1 MTTKHTVHSF
11 ELALSGVRQDVLD
24 MGQVTSQQL
33 SAAVALLDEAFND
46 SHGQERAVAE
56 AGSIQAADA
65 DVDQFD
71 QKIEQEVQRILALR
85 QPMAADLRSLLSC
98 DRIASDLERIA
109 DHAKNIAKRA
119 GRIRDQG
126 HQVEFAGT
134 RALATEVIAQLD
146 AVLAAIEAHDAEA
159 ARVIWAYDN
168 DIDRLFEDTFNR
180 QLQGICQSPD
190 TAVSCTNAL
199 FIAKALERVGDH
211 VTNIAEDLI
220 YWVTGERLARRITA
234 DDA

>member
-1 MTTKHTVHSF
+1 MTTKHTVQSF
-11 ELALSGVRQDVLD
+11 ELALCGVRQDVLD
-24 MGQVTSQQL
+24 MGRATRQQL
-33 SAAVALLDEAFND
+33 GAAIALLDDRFD
-46 SHGQERAVAE
+46 DHDGRERAAAD

-65 DVDQFD
+65 DVDRFD

-85 QPMAADLRSLLSC
+85 QPLADDLRSLLSC

-119 GRIRDQG
+119 GRIRDRG
-126 HQVEFAGT
+126 HRLDFTAT
-134 RALATEVIAQLD
+134 RALADEVIAQLD
-146 AVLAAIEAHDAEA
+146 AMLAAIEAGDAA
-159 ARVIWAYDN
+159 AAQVIWAYDS
-168 DIDRLFEDTFNR
+168 DIDRLFEDTFDQ
-180 QLQGICQSPD
+180 QLQTMCQSPD
-190 TAVSCTNAL
+190 TAASCTNAL

-220 YWVTGERLARRITA
+220 YWITGERLARRDTA